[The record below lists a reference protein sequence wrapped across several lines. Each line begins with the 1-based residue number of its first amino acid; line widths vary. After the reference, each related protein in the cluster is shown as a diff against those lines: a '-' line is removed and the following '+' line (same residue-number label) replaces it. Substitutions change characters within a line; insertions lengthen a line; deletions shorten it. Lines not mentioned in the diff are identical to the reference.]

1 MKGEKMK
8 VRILAGLLLVTGL
21 MVIGVSIYAQAFP
34 RPHPDDYVFD
44 GRIVQIKGKV
54 TILNHP
60 ELGVT
65 PASFTGIVFRRE
77 GCRDCLVV
85 VNTDENGKYQVSL
98 GQGRYRV
105 IMRGG
110 SGGLNPTYDMIAPD
124 QPRIVEAR
132 RSPYPTEFDIRVAVP
147 RD

>member
-1 MKGEKMK
+1 MKAK
-8 VRILAGLLLVTGL
+8 ILIGLALATLLAV
-21 MVIGVSIYAQAFP
+21 VSVSIYGQAFP
-34 RPHPDDYVFD
+34 RPHPDDYVYD
-44 GRIVQIKGKV
+44 GRIVQIKGQV

-65 PASFTGIVFRRE
+65 PASLTGIVFRRE
-77 GCRDCLVV
+77 GCKDCLIV

-98 GQGRYRV
+98 GQGRYKV

-110 SGGLNPTYDMIAPD
+110 SGGLNPTYDMLSPD
-124 QPRIVEAR
+124 QPRIVEVKR
-132 RSPYPTEFDIRVAVP
+132 GPYPTEFDIRVVVP